1 MMYRNICA
9 ELQEGADGTP
19 EGICLYNNEEKERSL
34 LFYMPEVGTEIK
46 EASRVALEE
55 FARKY
60 IDVNYRELQKHI
72 FQPVPVAETP
82 LSQMAHQYAEAL
94 QDVANYMVEQGRLD
108 TMDGNWIMDFA
119 EIEDVSGLDL
129 AANPQLKMLIYKI
142 TCDNE
147 AVENVIIDNEKGRF
161 DMDFDPD
168 FCPKVFVDEAE
179 RAEQNEEPGAPTV
192 IDVLVIQPGEAP
204 QRESVKDELS
214 TYQEIVGGYIEPI
227 TLGDICI
234 LVNEDGKTSGL
245 LPNRRLGGD
254 ILVGPMILCGFTEEG
269 EFASLTEPQTEKYE
283 KMFAEP
289 DTFSMQEQLGL
300 LGYTM

>member
-1 MMYRNICA
+1 MMYRNICV

-46 EASRVALEE
+46 EVSKVALEE

-72 FQPVPVAETP
+72 FQPVPVTETP

-94 QDVANYMVEQGRLD
+94 QDVANYMVEQGQLD
-108 TMDGNWIMDFA
+108 TTNGNWSIDFA
-119 EIEDVSGLDL
+119 EIEDVSGMDL
-129 AANPQLKMLIYKI
+129 AANPQLKMLLYKI
-142 TCDNE
+142 ICDSE
-147 AVENVIIDNEKGRF
+147 VVENVIIDNEKGRF

-168 FCPKVFVDEAE
+168 FCPKVFVDDAE
-179 RAEQNEEPGAPTV
+179 RAEQNGEPGAPAM
-192 IDVLVIQPGEAP
+192 IDILVIQPGEAP

-214 TYQEIVGGYIEPI
+214 TYQEMVGGYIEPI

-234 LVNEDGKTSGL
+234 LVNEEGKMNGL
-245 LPNRRLGGD
+245 PPNRRLGGD
-254 ILVGPMILCGFTEEG
+254 ILVGPMVLCGFTRDG
-269 EFASLTEPQTEKYE
+269 EFASLTAPQMEKYE
-283 KMFAEP
+283 KLFAATE
-289 DTFSMQEQLGL
+289 TFSLQDELGL